1 MTSPRNVIIQ
11 GHALDILRGLPDGSV
26 QTIVTSPPY
35 YGLRAYDTEPQV
47 WGGASGSVWRGEL
60 GQEPTPAFFVEH
72 LVTIFRE
79 CRRVLRKDGLCF
91 VNLGDSYAGNGHLG
105 KQGQTGQ
112 RASRTFTATGAKP
125 KVDYPSKS
133 LMNIPHRFAIAMGD
147 DGWIHRSSI
156 IWHKP
161 NAMPESVTDRP
172 SQSHE
177 YIFMFA
183 KHSRYFYDAT
193 AIAEPATGH
202 GQGTLGV
209 HMGQKLHVDEKI
221 GQTHIHHGHGRTTL
235 KSTEFSTRNAR
246 SVWSIPTS
254 PYAAAHFATFPAELA
269 EKMILAGS
277 SPYACDVCGAAYE
290 QQLERTKMVT
300 KAGPK
305 RGMYGSRTTDGFS
318 GTMVAPAHCVTTGW
332 KATCKHTTDG
342 DGRCVILDP
351 FSGAGTVA
359 LVAKRLGR
367 DYLGCEL
374 NPAYVAMSEERLL
387 RDTLPTAMK
396 HTALELI
403 PTPLF
408 GEDAS

>member
-47 WGGASGSVWRGEL
+47 WGGASGSAWRGEL
-60 GQEPTPAFFVEH
+60 GQEPTPALFVDH

-79 CRRVLRKDGLCF
+79 CHRVLRKDGLCF

-277 SPYACDVCGAAYE
+277 
-290 QQLERTKMVT
+290 R
-300 KAGPK
+300 
-305 RGMYGSRTTDGFS
+305 
-318 GTMVAPAHCVTTGW
+318 H
-332 KATCKHTTDG
+332 G
-342 DGRCVILDP
+342 DLILDP

-359 LVAKRLGR
+359 LVAKRTGR